1 MNLALMSYRIKNRF
15 MSFIAPSRT
24 ARKNLAV
31 FMRPRRSEPKAW
43 EQKAETRGERFN
55 LSPDISAIRWQ
66 QDEPATSAREPV
78 KNLLLIHGWESRA
91 TQMYGLV
98 PKLLELGYRVTAVDM
113 PAHGKSQGKTANA
126 ELFVQTLLL
135 TQEKLGKFDAVVG
148 HSLGAGAAS
157 LALSRGLK
165 TDKLVLVS
173 GPSSIE
179 NVLRRFSKFVG
190 LNRRA
195 TNKFIDFAGELVGV
209 HPEELDASRQ
219 NAGNPTP
226 TLIVHDIDDREVP
239 ISESRRLLP
248 AFQNAELFETRGLG
262 HRKILKSPQLNDKIH
277 RFLSVA
283 AGGVNP
289 C

>member
-1 MNLALMSYRIKNRF
+1 MNFALMSYRIKNQL

-24 ARKNLAV
+24 AKKTLAM

-43 EQKAETRGERFN
+43 ELKAENRGERFN
-55 LSPDISAIRWQ
+55 LNENISAICWQ
-66 QDEPATSAREPV
+66 EGDVADPASSQG

-98 PKLLELGYRVTAVDM
+98 PRLLELGYRVTALDM
-113 PAHGKSQGKTANA
+113 PAHGKSQGDMANA

-135 TQEKLGKFDAVVG
+135 AQEKLGKFDAVIG
-148 HSLGAGAAS
+148 HSMGAGAAS
-157 LALSRGLK
+157 LALSRGLE

-179 NVLRRFSKFVG
+179 NVLRRFSKIVG

-195 TNKFIDFAGELVGV
+195 TGKFIDFASELVGV
-209 HPEELDASRQ
+209 HPSELDASKQ
-219 NAGNPTP
+219 NVANPTP
-226 TLIVHDIDDREVP
+226 TLIVHDLDDREVP

-248 AFQNAELFETRGLG
+248 SFENAEFFETRGLG
-262 HRKILKSPQLNDKIH
+262 HRKILKSPQLNDKIYQ
-277 RFLSVA
+277 FLA
-283 AGGVNP
+283 MATKGATA
-289 C
+289 